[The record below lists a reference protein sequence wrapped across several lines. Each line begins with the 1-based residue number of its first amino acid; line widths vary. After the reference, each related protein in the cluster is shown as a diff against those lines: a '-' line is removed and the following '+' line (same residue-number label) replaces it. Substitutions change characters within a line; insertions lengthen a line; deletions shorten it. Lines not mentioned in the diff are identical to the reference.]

1 MDDKVFRIT
10 KTLLASRSQRV
21 LNLTIDLGVQYII
34 WVSILETATIIL
46 SLSNY
51 YPYSE
56 RIKMMGWF
64 MQIFSGGL
72 VMFIYYA
79 FMEMYFSR
87 TIAKYFTK
95 TLVVM
100 RNGTKPN
107 GFTIITRTACRLIP
121 FEFFSF
127 FSPNSRGWHD
137 TLSCTYV
144 VKKEKFNDR
153 MRLFYP
159 ADEIGDNLIYRK

>member
-1 MDDKVFRIT
+1 MDVKVFRIT

-34 WVSILETATIIL
+34 WVCILETASIIL

-56 RIKMMGWF
+56 RLKMMGWF

-72 VMFIYYA
+72 VMFFYYA
-79 FMEMYFSR
+79 FMEIYFSR

-100 RNGTKPN
+100 KNGTKPN
-107 GFTIITRTACRLIP
+107 GFTVITRTACRLIP
-121 FEFFSF
+121 FEFLSF
-127 FSPNSRGWHD
+127 FTPNSRGWHD
-137 TLSCTYV
+137 TLSRTYV
-144 VKKEKFNDR
+144 VKKKKFNDR
-153 MRLFYP
+153 MRLFCP
-159 ADEIGDNLIYRK
+159 AEQIGDNSI